1 MQALSSFVLII
12 LLVGIS
18 HVGEMLSMLHNDMED
33 DAERR
38 GFYEIA
44 YGEHLTFHEGDVVSS
59 NNQLRFAIAQH
70 LASGNF
76 NI

>member
-1 MQALSSFVLII
+1 MLII

-44 YGEHLTFHEGDVVSS
+44 YGEHLTFHEGDVVST
-59 NNQLRFAIAQH
+59 NNQLRFAKAQH
-70 LASGNF
+70 LASGR
-76 NI
+76 